1 MFHQTPTEQEIDTD
15 SQHRITFNQD
25 SILQLNSLQI
35 YDFLSQLLNSVKFQ
49 PLNLTLMKALY
60 FDKYYLL
67 LNRFHCFDLI
77 FNTGK
82 YRYINFWCVFFYQI
96 FIEQAKNQ

>member
-1 MFHQTPTEQEIDTD
+1 MIIILLFTAQHLYVAISYKPLFPQTPTEQEIDTD

-49 PLNLTLMKALY
+49 PLNLTLMKECILINTI
-60 FDKYYLL
+60 YL
-67 LNRFHCFDLI
+67 
-77 FNTGK
+77 
-82 YRYINFWCVFFYQI
+82 
-96 FIEQAKNQ
+96 